1 MAMKPLFGLIMRTE
15 LYIGGA
21 WREGGGEKFFS
32 HDPATGDKVWQGHAA
47 SADDVSEAMAAAR
60 LAFPAWSRRPIE
72 ERVTIARAFAKAIE
86 KRADELAQT
95 ISREMG
101 KAAWDARGEVQA
113 MIGKIEISIRAQAER
128 ASAREEKAAFGAMS
142 LSHHAHGVLGVFGP
156 FNFPGHLPNGHI
168 VPALLAGNCIL
179 FKPSELTPGV
189 GALMAEAW
197 DEAGLPAGVLNL
209 LQGAREVGA
218 ALLDSAGL
226 NGVLFTGSAQTGAL
240 IHRKFAGRPDVMLAL
255 ELGGNN
261 PLIVWPP
268 VDAKAAANLIVHSAF
283 ATSGQRCSCA
293 RRLIVPAGAAG
304 DAIIAALAEV
314 TPKIVV
320 GPASQMPEPF
330 LGPLVNADAA
340 DRTVKFEQGLVQL
353 GANVIVPVK
362 RDGAF
367 VHPGVIDVTGL
378 SPPDEELFG
387 PILQVYRVQDFD
399 HALDVA
405 NATRFGLA
413 GGLISDDPALWAR
426 VKNEM
431 RVGVLNW
438 NRPTTGASGAMP
450 FGGPGLSGSL
460 RPSAYY
466 AADYVAYPV
475 ATQSSEKAVAIA
487 APGLPE

>member
-1 MAMKPLFGLIMRTE
+1 MRTE
-15 LYIGGA
+15 LYIGGQ
-21 WREGGGEKFFS
+21 WRAGGGDQFSS
-32 HDPATGDKVWQGHAA
+32 HDPASGDKVWEGRAA
-47 SADDVSEAMAAAR
+47 TPDDVSEAMAAAR
-60 LAFPAWSRRPIE
+60 LAFPAWSRRTIE
-72 ERVTIARAFAKAIE
+72 DRVAIVRAFGKAIE
-86 KRADELAQT
+86 KRSDELART

-113 MIGKIEISIRAQAER
+113 MIGKVEISIRAQAER
-128 ASAREEKAAFGAMS
+128 AGAKEEKAAFGAMT
-142 LSHHAHGVLGVFGP
+142 LSHHAHGVLAVFGP

-168 VPALLAGNCIL
+168 VPALLAGNCVL
-179 FKPSELTPGV
+179 FKPSEIAPGV
-189 GALMAEAW
+189 GALMVEAW
-197 DEAGLPAGVLNL
+197 EEAGLPAGVLNL
-209 LQGAREVGA
+209 LQGARDTGA

-226 NGVLFTGSAQTGAL
+226 NGVLFTGSAHTGAL

-268 VDAKAAANLIVHSAF
+268 VDAKAAANLVIHSAF

-293 RRLIVPAGAAG
+293 RRLVVPAGAEG
-304 DAIIAALAEV
+304 DAIIAALAEA
-314 TPKIVV
+314 TPKISV
-320 GPASQMPEPF
+320 GPASQTPEPF

-340 DRTVKFEQGLVQL
+340 DRAVKFEQGLVQL
-353 GANVIVPVK
+353 GAKPIVPVK

-367 VHPGVIDVTGL
+367 VHPAIIDVTGL

-387 PILQVYRVQDFD
+387 PVLQVYRAQDFD
-399 HALDVA
+399 HALDLA

-431 RVGVLNW
+431 RAGILNW

-475 ATQSSEKAVAIA
+475 ATQASEKAVAIA

>member
-1 MAMKPLFGLIMRTE
+1 MRTE
-15 LYIGGA
+15 LYIDGA
-21 WREGGGEKFFS
+21 WRAGGGELFSS
-32 HDPATGDKVWQGHAA
+32 HDPASGDKVWEGRAA
-47 SADDVSEAMAAAR
+47 DADDVSEAMAAAR
-60 LAFPAWSRRPIE
+60 LGFPAWSRRPVE
-72 ERVTIARAFAKAIE
+72 ERIGVVRAFAKTLE
-86 KRADELAQT
+86 TRKEQLAKA

-101 KAAWDARGEVQA
+101 KALWDARGEVQA
-113 MIGKIEISIRAQAER
+113 MIGKVDISIRAQAER
-128 ASAREEKAAFGAMS
+128 AGAREESAAFGAMT
-142 LSHHAHGVLGVFGP
+142 LSHHAHGVLAVFGP

-168 VPALLAGNCIL
+168 VPALLAGNCVL

-189 GALMAEAW
+189 GALMVEAW
-197 DEAGLPAGVLNL
+197 EAAGLPAGVLAL
-209 LQGAREVGA
+209 LQGARETGA
-218 ALLDSAGL
+218 ALLDAAGL

-240 IHRKFAGRPDVMLAL
+240 IHRKFAGRPDMLLAL

-268 VDAKAAANLIVHSAF
+268 VDAKAAANLIAHSAF

-293 RRLIVPAGAAG
+293 RRLIVPEGADG
-304 DAIIAALAEV
+304 DAILNALAEV
-314 TPKIVV
+314 AEKIRV
-320 GPASQMPEPF
+320 GGAGDTHEPF
-330 LGPLVNADAA
+330 MGPRVTAHAA
-340 DRTVKFEQGLVQL
+340 DRAVKVEQGLIAL
-353 GANVIVPVK
+353 GGKPVVPLK

-378 SPPDEELFG
+378 SVPDEELFG
-387 PILQVYRVQDFD
+387 PVLQVYRVSDFD

-413 GGLISDDPALWAR
+413 GGLISDNAALWAR
-426 VKNEM
+426 VKNEL
-431 RVGVLNW
+431 RAGILNW
-438 NRPTTGASGAMP
+438 NRPTTGASSAMP

-475 ATQSSEKAVAIA
+475 ATQLSEKAAAIP

>member
-1 MAMKPLFGLIMRTE
+1 MRTE

-21 WREGGGEKFFS
+21 WRAGNGERFSS
-32 HDPATGDKVWQGHAA
+32 HDPATGDKVWEGRAA
-47 SADDVSEAMAAAR
+47 TPDDVSEAMAAAR
-60 LAFPAWSRRPIE
+60 LAFPTWSKRPLE
-72 ERVTIARAFAKAIE
+72 ERVAIVRAFADII
-86 KRADELAQT
+86 KRRGEEIAQT

-101 KAAWDARGEVQA
+101 KAMWDARGEVQA
-113 MIGKIEISIRAQAER
+113 MAGKIDLSIRAQAER
-128 ASAREEKAAFGAMS
+128 AGAKEEKTAFGATV
-142 LSHHAHGVLGVFGP
+142 LSHHAHGILGVFGP

-168 VPALLAGNCIL
+168 VPALLAGNTIL

-197 DEAGLPAGVLNL
+197 EEAGLPAGVLNL
-209 LQGAREVGA
+209 LQGARETGA
-218 ALLDSAGL
+218 ALLDASGL

-240 IHRKFAGRPDVMLAL
+240 IHRKFAGRPDMLLAL

-261 PLIVWPP
+261 PLIAWPP
-268 VDAKAAANLIVHSAF
+268 VNVKAAANLIAHSAF

-293 RRLIVPAGAAG
+293 RRLIVPEGAQGDEIVQAVAELAREIRVGRG
-304 DAIIAALAEV
+304 DA
-314 TPKIVV
+314 T
-320 GPASQMPEPF
+320 PEPF
-330 LGPLVNADAA
+330 MGPLVNAHAA
-340 DRTVKFEQGLVQL
+340 DRAVKFEQGLAAM
-353 GANVIVPVK
+353 GAKVVVPVK

-387 PILQVYRVQDFD
+387 PVLQVYRASDFD
-399 HALDVA
+399 HALDLA

-426 VKNEM
+426 VKNEL
-431 RVGVLNW
+431 RAGVLNW
-438 NRPTTGASGAMP
+438 NRPTTGASGALP

-475 ATQSSEKAVAIA
+475 ATQLSEKAAAIP

>member
-1 MAMKPLFGLIMRTE
+1 MRTE

-21 WREGGGEKFFS
+21 WRAGSGERFSS
-32 HDPATGDKVWQGHAA
+32 HDPASGDKVWEGRAA
-47 SADDVSEAMAAAR
+47 TPDDVAEAMAAAR
-60 LAFPAWSRRPIE
+60 LAFPSWARRPLE
-72 ERVTIARAFAKAIE
+72 ERIAIARAFAKIVE
-86 KRADELAQT
+86 RSSDEIAGA

-101 KAAWDARGEVQA
+101 KALWDARGEVQA
-113 MIGKIEISIRAQAER
+113 MIGKVEISIRAQAER
-128 ASAREEKAAFGAMS
+128 AGAKEEKTAFGAS
-142 LSHHAHGVLGVFGP
+142 ALSHHAHGVLAVFGP

-168 VPALLAGNCIL
+168 VPALLAGNCVL

-197 DEAGLPAGVLNL
+197 AEAGLPGGVLNL
-209 LQGAREVGA
+209 LQGARETGA
-218 ALLDSAGL
+218 AVLDAPGL

-240 IHRKFAGRPDVMLAL
+240 IHRKFAGRPDVLLAL

-261 PLIVWPP
+261 ALIVWPA
-268 VDAKAAANLIVHSAF
+268 VDPKAAANLIAHSAF

-293 RRLIVPAGAAG
+293 RRLIVPDDAKGEEILRALTDVAASIRVDRG
-304 DAIIAALAEV
+304 DA
-314 TPKIVV
+314 
-320 GPASQMPEPF
+320 ASEPF
-330 LGPLVNADAA
+330 MGPLVNAHAA
-340 DRTVKFEQGLVQL
+340 DRAVKFEQGLTAM
-353 GANVIVPVK
+353 GAKPILPIK

-387 PILQVYRVQDFD
+387 PVLQVYRVKDFD

-426 VKNEM
+426 VKNEL
-431 RVGVLNW
+431 RAGVLNW
-438 NRPTTGASGAMP
+438 NRPTTGASGALP

-475 ATQSSEKAVAIA
+475 ATQISEKAAPIP

>member
-1 MAMKPLFGLIMRTE
+1 
-15 LYIGGA
+15 
-21 WREGGGEKFFS
+21 
-32 HDPATGDKVWQGHAA
+32 V
-47 SADDVSEAMAAAR
+47 
-60 LAFPAWSRRPIE
+60 
-72 ERVTIARAFAKAIE
+72 RAFGKQIE
-86 KRADELAQT
+86 ARADEIAHM

-101 KAAWDARGEVQA
+101 KTLWDAKSEVQA
-113 MIGKIEISIRAQAER
+113 MIGKIELSIRAQAER
-128 ASAREEKAAFGAMS
+128 AGGKEEKAAFGAVA
-142 LSHHAHGVLGVFGP
+142 LSHHAHGVLAVFGP

-168 VPALLAGNCIL
+168 VPALLAGNCVL

-197 DEAGLPAGVLNL
+197 EGAGLPAGVLNL
-209 LQGAREVGA
+209 LQGGRETGA
-218 ALLDSAGL
+218 ALLDARGL
-226 NGVLFTGSAQTGAL
+226 NGVLFTGSAQTGAY

-268 VDAKAAANLIVHSAF
+268 VDAKAAANLVAHSAF

-293 RRLIVPAGAAG
+293 RRLIVPAGAEG
-304 DAIIAALAEV
+304 DAIIAALAEF
-314 TPKIVV
+314 TARISV
-320 GPASQMPEPF
+320 GPPTKTPEPF
-330 LGPLVNADAA
+330 LGPLVNAVAA
-340 DRTVKFEQGLVQL
+340 DRAVKFEQALMAM
-353 GANVIVPVK
+353 GAKPIVSLK

-367 VHPGVIDVTGL
+367 VHPGLIDVTGL
-378 SPPDEELFG
+378 APPDEELFG
-387 PILQVYRVQDFD
+387 PLLQVYRVQDFD

-426 VKNEM
+426 VKSEL
-431 RVGVLNW
+431 RAGILNW

-466 AADYVAYPV
+466 AADYVAFPV
-475 ATQSSEKAVAIA
+475 ATQLAEKAAAIP
-487 APGLPE
+487 APGLPS

>member
-1 MAMKPLFGLIMRTE
+1 MRTE
-15 LYIGGA
+15 LYIDGV
-21 WREGGGEKFFS
+21 WREGAGERFAS
-32 HDPATGDKVWQGHAA
+32 HDPANGDKVWEGRAA
-47 SADDVSEAMAAAR
+47 SPDDVAEAMAAAR
-60 LAFPAWSRRPIE
+60 LAFASWSRRPLE
-72 ERVTIARAFAKAIE
+72 ERIAIARSFGKAVERGSDRFARTIA
-86 KRADELAQT
+86 
-95 ISREMG
+95 REMG
-101 KAAWDARGEVQA
+101 KALWDARGEVQA
-113 MIGKIEISIRAQAER
+113 MVGKVEISIRAQAER
-128 ASAREEKAAFGAMS
+128 AGSRHEKTAFGATA
-142 LSHHAHGVLGVFGP
+142 LSHHAHGVLAVFGP

-168 VPALLAGNCIL
+168 VPALLAGNTIL

-189 GALMAEAW
+189 GALMVRAW
-197 DEAGLPAGVLNL
+197 EEAGLPAGVLNL
-209 LQGAREVGA
+209 LQGGRETGA
-218 ALLDSAGL
+218 AVLDASGL

-240 IHRKFAGRPDVMLAL
+240 IHRKFAGRPDVLLAL

-268 VDAKAAANLIVHSAF
+268 VDVKAAANLIAHSAF

-293 RRLIVPAGAAG
+293 RRLIVPDTADGE
-304 DAIIAALAEV
+304 AILQALAD
-314 TPKIVV
+314 VV
-320 GPASQMPEPF
+320 RNIRVDRADAEPAPF
-330 LGPLVNADAA
+330 MGPLVNAHAA
-340 DRTVKFEQGLVQL
+340 DRAVKFEQGLAAM
-353 GANVIVPVK
+353 GGKPIVPLK

-413 GGLISDDPALWAR
+413 GGLISDDAALWER
-426 VKNEM
+426 VKQEL
-431 RVGVLNW
+431 RAGIVNW
-438 NRPTTGASGAMP
+438 NRPTTGASGALP

-475 ATQSSEKAVAIA
+475 ATQLSQTAAPIP